1 MARHAR
7 TESRFAWPT
16 VFYLLLVLIAPMVLL
31 GTPVKAQEK
40 DAITGPGAF
49 LMCLSPFEI
58 SRR

>member
-40 DAITGPGAF
+40 DAITGPGT
-49 LMCLSPFEI
+49 LSTHCSLDI
-58 SRR
+58 ALR